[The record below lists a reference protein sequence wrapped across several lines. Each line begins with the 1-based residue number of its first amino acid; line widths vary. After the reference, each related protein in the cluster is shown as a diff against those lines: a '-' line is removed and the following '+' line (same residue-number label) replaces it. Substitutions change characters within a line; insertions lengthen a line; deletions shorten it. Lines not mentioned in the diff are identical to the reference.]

1 MNTPEWKQRIYDS
14 YMSNGFEEAHN
25 RNKEFEKHNRYF
37 MKNYIK
43 FMPKDKSCKVLEL
56 GCGMGQFYYFCKKN
70 GYLNYTGIDA
80 STENIEYIKN
90 IFDENPEVF
99 VEDIISYLSSQKARE
114 ERYDVVVLNDVIEHL
129 CKSEIFDVLDGVH
142 RILNDEGVFFI
153 KTPNMANPFVSTAGR
168 YIDFTHEIGFTEK
181 SMRQVLRASCYRDIK
196 IIGTDVYVMIPVINI
211 ISKIFS
217 KIVNIALFL
226 FSALYGRT
234 SLRIF
239 EKDILAVARK

>member
-1 MNTPEWKQRIYDS
+1 
-14 YMSNGFEEAHN
+14 
-25 RNKEFEKHNRYF
+25 
-37 MKNYIK
+37 
-43 FMPKDKSCKVLEL
+43 
-56 GCGMGQFYYFCKKN
+56 MGQFYYFCKKN

-114 ERYDVVVLNDVIEHL
+114 EKYDVVVLNDVIEHL
-129 CKSEIFDVLDGVH
+129 SKSEIFDVLDGVH